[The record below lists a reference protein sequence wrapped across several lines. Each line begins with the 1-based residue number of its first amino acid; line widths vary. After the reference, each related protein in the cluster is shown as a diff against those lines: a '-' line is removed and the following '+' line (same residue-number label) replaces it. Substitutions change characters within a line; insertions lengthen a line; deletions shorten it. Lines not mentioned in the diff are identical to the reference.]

1 MLSQFDYSDPDATNS
16 RRGSTIVPQQA
27 LFFMNNPLAIEVART
42 VASRPE
48 VLKGTSEDQRITA
61 MFRALFQRRPTN
73 QEIKMAHD
81 FLERQKSAPVGVV
94 APAVA
99 TKATKGSSR
108 YSKSVAQAK
117 TPGKAVA
124 AAASPMMMGEGGADA
139 PMMMAEVAGAN
150 LLSGI
155 KNVGEV
161 ISRKP
166 LSPMELLVHS
176 MLLSNEFVYVN

>member
-1 MLSQFDYSDPDATNS
+1 
-16 RRGSTIVPQQA
+16 
-27 LFFMNNPLAIEVART
+27 
-42 VASRPE
+42 
-48 VLKGTSEDQRITA
+48 
-61 MFRALFQRRPTN
+61 
-73 QEIKMAHD
+73 MAHD
-81 FLERQKSAPVGVV
+81 FLERQKSAPTGVV
-94 APAVA
+94 TPAVA
-99 TKATKGSSR
+99 TKSTKGSSR
-108 YSKSVAQAK
+108 YSKSVAQSK

-124 AAASPMMMGEGGADA
+124 TAASPMMMGEGGADA

-155 KNVGEV
+155 KNVGET

>member
-1 MLSQFDYSDPDATNS
+1 
-16 RRGSTIVPQQA
+16 
-27 LFFMNNPLAIEVART
+27 
-42 VASRPE
+42 
-48 VLKGTSEDQRITA
+48 
-61 MFRALFQRRPTN
+61 
-73 QEIKMAHD
+73 
-81 FLERQKSAPVGVV
+81 
-94 APAVA
+94 VA
-99 TKATKGSSR
+99 TKANKGTSR

-124 AAASPMMMGEGGADA
+124 AAASPMMMAGEGGADA

-155 KNVGEV
+155 KNVGEA

-176 MLLSNEFVYVN
+176 LLLSNEFVYVN